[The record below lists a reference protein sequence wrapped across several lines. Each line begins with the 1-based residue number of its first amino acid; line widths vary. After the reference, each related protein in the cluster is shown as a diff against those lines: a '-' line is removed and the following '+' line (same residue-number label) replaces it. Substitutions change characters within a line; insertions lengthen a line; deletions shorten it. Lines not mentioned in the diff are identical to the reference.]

1 MLVWI
6 NLGILVMTP
15 VLSLYVIMVPVNLTT
30 YFNSVNDFGYVIKSL
45 CARIVVIK
53 NLVHIRFQ
61 TG

>member
-30 YFNSVNDFGYVIKSL
+30 YFNSVNDFGYGIESL